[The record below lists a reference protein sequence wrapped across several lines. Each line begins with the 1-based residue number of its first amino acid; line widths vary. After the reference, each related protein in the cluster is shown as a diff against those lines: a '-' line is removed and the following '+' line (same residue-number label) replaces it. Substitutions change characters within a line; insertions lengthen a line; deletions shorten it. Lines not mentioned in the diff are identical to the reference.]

1 MPTDRKNRKPSSK
14 KSKTPALRGKD
25 AAPDL
30 KIVSVE
36 LDGNAF
42 DGVTQ
47 ESLVAAAEKTS
58 IPIDQLEGIV
68 KYGSEMRR
76 IASEMDLLPHHVLS
90 ASVNLTGEILKDC
103 FPAEMQERMC
113 TDVFHQ
119 LWEHCGL
126 PKDR

>member
-1 MPTDRKNRKPSSK
+1 MV
-14 KSKTPALRGKD
+14 
-25 AAPDL
+25 PDL

-42 DGVTQ
+42 DGVTR
-47 ESLVAAAEKTS
+47 ESLAAAAEAS
-58 IPIDQLEGIV
+58 NIPIDQLEGIV

-76 IASEMDLLPHHVLS
+76 LASEMNLMPHHVLS
-90 ASVNLTGEILKDC
+90 AAVNLIGEILRDC
-103 FPAEMQERMC
+103 FPKDIQEKMC

-119 LWEHCGL
+119 LWDQCGL